1 VTRVVCALSGGGAKA
16 AAHLGAIRALG
27 EHGLAPA
34 HYVGTS
40 MGGLVG
46 AALAAGLTPGAV
58 LAALRRG
65 AARAVAAPSA
75 ALLLG
80 VFASALFRPAPFR
93 ALIRRLV
100 PARRFAD
107 LAVPLTV
114 TAVDLESGEL
124 ALFGAGGREDVPLE
138 DALYATCALPLYLPP
153 ASIDGRLYVDGGLRA
168 VLPLDAAASFAPGV
182 LVAVDVGPAWR
193 ETPPDRPARV
203 PAMVRRSGQVQRVMM
218 AAQTETLLARWRA
231 RSPGAAPRL
240 VLVEPPVRA
249 ETTFRLDLVVEY
261 EAAGYRSAK
270 AVLADQVGGWT
281 ANG

>member
-27 EHGLAPA
+27 EYGLEPA

>member
-27 EHGLAPA
+27 ECRLAPA

-58 LAALRRG
+58 LAALQRRE
-65 AARAVAAPSA
+65 ARSVAAPSA
-75 ALLLG
+75 GLLLG

-124 ALFGAGGREDVPLE
+124 VLFGAGGRDDVPLE
-138 DALYATCALPLYLPP
+138 DALYATCALPLYFPP

-168 VLPLDAAASFAPGV
+168 VLPLDTAATFAPDV
-182 LVAVDVGPAWR
+182 IVAVDVGPAWR

-231 RSPGAAPRL
+231 RPPGAPPRL

-270 AVLADQVGGWT
+270 AVLADLAGGWT
-281 ANG
+281 ASG